1 MKKVILVAAFL
12 GAALPAAQFA
22 AAQTA
27 AYPSKPV
34 HVILPFPP
42 GGSVDTVARL
52 VMPRLSE
59 SLGQQFVIENRS
71 GASGNIGSEYV
82 ARAAPDGYTLMVNT
96 VPLVANP
103 WLYSKLPFDP
113 LTDFAPIS
121 LLSSSPSVL
130 VVHPSLP
137 VHSVRELLELARSKP
152 GVLNFASAGPGTNP
166 HIAGELI
173 NYLGKVDIVAIH
185 YKGGGPAL
193 MSTIAGDT
201 EIIVSGVSEATPFAA
216 SGKLRALG
224 ITSPAR
230 SPAFP
235 DIPTIAE
242 SGLPGYEF
250 MTWHGLLAPKGTPGA
265 IVAVLADRVKKT
277 MAAPEQVKLF
287 QKNGLDI
294 VASTP
299 EEFAAHLK
307 KEYAKWGRVIKE
319 RGMRAE

>member
-1 MKKVILVAAFL
+1 
-12 GAALPAAQFA
+12 
-22 AAQTA
+22 
-27 AYPSKPV
+27 
-34 HVILPFPP
+34 
-42 GGSVDTVARL
+42 
-52 VMPRLSE
+52 
-59 SLGQQFVIENRS
+59 
-71 GASGNIGSEYV
+71 
-82 ARAAPDGYTLMVNT
+82 
-96 VPLVANP
+96 
-103 WLYSKLPFDP
+103 
-113 LTDFAPIS
+113 
-121 LLSSSPSVL
+121 
-130 VVHPSLP
+130 

-201 EIIVSGVSEATPFAA
+201 QIIVSGVSEATPFAA

-250 MTWHGLLAPKGTPGA
+250 MTWHGLLAPKGTPAA
-265 IVAVLADRVKKT
+265 IVAVLANGVKKT
-277 MAAPEQVKLF
+277 MAAPEQMKLF